1 MNNRPFRLRELLR
14 REIDSVKNEDQL
26 GRWYGR
32 LQRVV
37 HGANLCR
44 SAIVEMC
51 EIPRREVQNR
61 FARRVRHNQVD
72 AEEAIPHDGIGGAQ
86 ERNWFLCNRRI
97 SQRRGLAA
105 CPATPKNYHACDK
118 SCALPVESIH
128 HDSTCPVRL
137 AASITHAPSTT
148 VRVSPRIDAQTKS
161 PIATLPRIL
170 TVSDHCR
177 FPRGQF

>member
-1 MNNRPFRLRELLR
+1 MNNRAFRLRELLG
-14 REIDSVKNEDQL
+14 REIDGVEDEDQL
-26 GRWYGR
+26 WRWYGR

-44 SAIVEMC
+44 PSVVKKS

-61 FARRVRHNQVD
+61 LSCPVRYNQVD
-72 AEEAIPHDGIGGAQ
+72 AEDAIPHDGIRRAQ
-86 ERNWFLCNRRI
+86 EGRGLLRNGLI
-97 SQRRGLAA
+97 SQRQGLPA

-137 AASITHAPSTT
+137 QRA
-148 VRVSPRIDAQTKS
+148 
-161 PIATLPRIL
+161 
-170 TVSDHCR
+170 
-177 FPRGQF
+177 